1 MAEEVLQAFGTS
13 AWQAR
18 QIAERFWMHDERIL
32 QMQHAVYH
40 DETQLRQTSREAMQE
55 LDALL
60 RGDRE
65 DARTDGTRQAVFSP
79 SDIR

>member
-1 MAEEVLQAFGTS
+1 
-13 AWQAR
+13 
-18 QIAERFWMHDERIL
+18 
-32 QMQHAVYH
+32 
-40 DETQLRQTSREAMQE
+40 MQE

>member
-1 MAEEVLQAFGTS
+1 
-13 AWQAR
+13 
-18 QIAERFWMHDERIL
+18 
-32 QMQHAVYH
+32 
-40 DETQLRQTSREAMQE
+40 MQE

-65 DARTDGTRQAVFSP
+65 DARADGARHTVFSP